1 MELTKDTPVTDA
13 DDTHPQDPHQT
24 GSGDSASPGG
34 KDAPAHSAL
43 GMAHSGGE
51 YPGPNAAAEPSKT
64 EEEGAN
70 GTG

>member
-13 DDTHPQDPHQT
+13 DVTHPQDPHQT
-24 GSGDSASPGG
+24 GSGDSKSPGG

-43 GMAHSGGE
+43 GLAHSQGE
-51 YPGPNAAAEPSKT
+51 YPGPNAAAEPSNT

-70 GTG
+70 GTA